1 VTSPAPSHHLP
12 LTLAAL
18 VAFVASVTPAYLD
31 AQTPGREPAVVEVPA
46 STRAVGLGHAYQV
59 GAPDPDVL
67 FYNPAHLGSADG
79 LLAGIHTFGGDAL
92 GLTLSAARSYFGGAV
107 GIGVQALDLDT
118 PGPGLR
124 DGGLDPVV
132 TDDDAGVSELVGT
145 VGYART
151 LFGFRVGAAAKL
163 IAQRF
168 ASARQA
174 SAAVDVGIGRRVGP
188 VTLGLAVQNLGP
200 DRELG
205 AREKVQQPLRGT
217 LSAGGYGWQLGP
229 LDVGGA
235 AAVSLRDDEEVVA
248 GGGVELAYWPIRGR
262 TFIARVG
269 ARSIPEGDAFPV
281 TIGAGYRGDELVLD
295 YAFQAVDDRDGI
307 HRVTVGW
314 R

>member
-1 VTSPAPSHHLP
+1 MMSPSSKRAHL

-18 VAFVASVTPAYLD
+18 ATPSLLG
-31 AQTPGREPAVVEVPA
+31 AQTPGREPALVEVPA
-46 STRAVGLGHAYQV
+46 STRAVALGHAYQM

-67 FYNPAHLGSADG
+67 FYNPAWLGSADG
-79 LLAGIHTFGGDAL
+79 VLAGIHTFGGDAL
-92 GLTLSAARSYFGGAV
+92 GLTLSAARDYFGGAV
-107 GIGVQALDLDT
+107 GVGVQTLDLDS

-124 DGGLDPVV
+124 KGGLDPLV
-132 TDDDAGVSELVGT
+132 TDEETGVSEVVGS

-151 LFGFRVGAAAKL
+151 LFGIRVGAAARL

-174 SAAVDVGIGRRVGP
+174 SAAVDVGVGRRVGP
-188 VTLGLAVQNLGP
+188 VSLSLAVQNLGP

-205 AREKVQQPLRGT
+205 AEEKVQQPMRGT

-229 LDVGGA
+229 LDVGAA
-235 AAVSLRDDEEVVA
+235 AAVSLRDDEEVVG
-248 GGGVELAYWPIRGR
+248 GGGVEVAYWPIRGR

-281 TIGAGYRGDELVLD
+281 TFGGGYRGDELVLD
-295 YAFQAVDDRDGI
+295 YAFQAMDDRDGI
-307 HRVTVGW
+307 HRITIGW